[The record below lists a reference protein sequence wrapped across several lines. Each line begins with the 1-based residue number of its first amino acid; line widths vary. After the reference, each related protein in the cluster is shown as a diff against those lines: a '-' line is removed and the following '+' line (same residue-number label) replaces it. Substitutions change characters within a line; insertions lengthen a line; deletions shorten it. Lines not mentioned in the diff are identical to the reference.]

1 VLDVSVAVIK
11 LEVFTKIP
19 PPPPPPPTPNP
30 EDAADAE
37 INVGET

>member
-1 VLDVSVAVIK
+1 MLDVSVAVIK
-11 LEVFTKIP
+11 LEVFTKI

>member
-1 VLDVSVAVIK
+1 MLDVSVAVIK

-19 PPPPPPPTPNP
+19 PPPPPPTPNP

-37 INVGET
+37 INVGEI